1 MQKFIKLKAVRRT
14 FTVLHWGLAI
24 QPALFFVGL
33 VGMSERAAQLLGK
46 FPKPSINDPYL
57 FGKDDLTYQNWIR
70 FANIF
75 CQLFIIS
82 LIPWFCLTA
91 LTLLFHWRY
100 WSKGESNTIVWY
112 RFLPIIVYILSVL
125 IIIFEPTNRFG
136 WFLD

>member
-1 MQKFIKLKAVRRT
+1 MQKFIKLKVVRRV
-14 FTVLHWGLAI
+14 FVVLHWGLAI

-57 FGKDDLTYQNWIR
+57 FGQNDLTYQNWIR

-75 CQLFIIS
+75 CQLTFIC

-100 WSKGESNTIVWY
+100 WSKEESNAIALY
-112 RFLPIIVYILSVL
+112 RFLPISIYILSFL
-125 IIIFEPTNRFG
+125 IILFEPTNRFG